1 MDKIFELVGVAGFPS
16 TIVGGIIFMFFYLRK
31 QEAGIRT
38 EQVGTMKR
46 IQDEKVALQAELRL
60 HVIEANAAEEQ
71 IDKLRV
77 EKHTLEDQLAILKRQ
92 MMLAGFD
99 VETGVNRDNI

>member
-31 QEAGIRT
+31 QEAGIRI
-38 EQVGTMKR
+38 EQVGSMKR
-46 IQDEKVALQAELRL
+46 IQDEKAALQAEIRL
-60 HVIEANAAEEQ
+60 QDTEANAAEEK
-71 IDKLRV
+71 IDSLRR
-77 EKHTLEDQLAILKRQ
+77 EIRTLEDQLAILKRQ

-99 VETGVNRDNI
+99 VESGDNHGIS